1 MKLGFEAI
9 LLFALLLH
17 LRRTLKTFSP
27 DPLIDRWLKNSLI
40 ATGVYFIIDGVLRAD
55 AWTQWPWHAA
65 LIYVIHLGFR
75 DPRFAPSRMTLYAVL
90 PIAVISILTNSLST
104 LIPAWKITIKE
115 YGDYAEIVAFTW
127 LVALLILSRKQLK
140 ALKEEHRKRLEE
152 EEEHQRMM
160 ARKAELE
167 ALVAERTAELVQ
179 QKEELHLALEH
190 LKATQD
196 QLVQRE
202 KMASLGELT
211 AGVAHEIQNPL
222 NFVNNF
228 SEISLET
235 AEELQQRLR
244 LLPLTGNDREELDA
258 LLSDLV
264 QNQKKIH
271 HHGSRA
277 DAIVKSMLM
286 HSQRTTG
293 QRELI
298 NINALAEEYLRLTY
312 HGIRAKDKTFTAAL
326 HMQFDE
332 QAGAVPLV
340 PQDIGRVLINLF
352 NNAFYAVKQKKKA
365 LNGSFEPE
373 VTVVTRKAEDAIAII
388 VKDNGPGIPET
399 ALDKIFQPFF
409 TTKPTGEGTGLGL
422 SLSYDIVTKGHG
434 GALKVETKEGEGAV
448 FKIILP
454 TGAKSLNSNI
464 ENA

>member
-1 MKLGFEAI
+1 
-9 LLFALLLH
+9 
-17 LRRTLKTFSP
+17 
-27 DPLIDRWLKNSLI
+27 
-40 ATGVYFIIDGVLRAD
+40 
-55 AWTQWPWHAA
+55 
-65 LIYVIHLGFR
+65 
-75 DPRFAPSRMTLYAVL
+75 MTIYAVL
-90 PIAVISILTNSLST
+90 PLAVISILSHSIYA
-104 LIPAWKITIKE
+104 LIPAWKSTIKE
-115 YGDYAEIVAFTW
+115 LSNYAELAAFTW
-127 LVALLILSRKQLK
+127 MIALLILSRKQLK
-140 ALKEEHRKRLEE
+140 ALKVEHRKRLEE
-152 EEEHQRMM
+152 EEEHRQMLV
-160 ARKAELE
+160 RKAELE

-228 SEISLET
+228 SELSVEM
-235 AEELQQRLR
+235 AEELQQRLHG
-244 LLPLTGNDREELDA
+244 LPVDASEREDLEA
-258 LLSDLV
+258 LVSDLL
-264 QNQKKIH
+264 QNQKKIY

-286 HSQRTTG
+286 HSQRSAG
-293 QRELI
+293 QQELI

-312 HGIRAKDKTFTAAL
+312 HGIRAKDKTFNAIL
-326 HMQFDE
+326 HTHFDE
-332 QAGAVPLV
+332 KAGVVSLV

-352 NNAFYAVKQKKKA
+352 NNAFYAVTEKKKI

-373 VTVVTRKAEDAIAII
+373 VSVITRNTGATITVL
-388 VKDNGPGIPET
+388 VKDNGPGIPPTVLE
-399 ALDKIFQPFF
+399 KIFQPFF

-434 GALKVETKEGEGAV
+434 GDLQVETKEGEGTV

-454 TGAKSLNSNI
+454 TGAKSLNSI
-464 ENA
+464 TENA